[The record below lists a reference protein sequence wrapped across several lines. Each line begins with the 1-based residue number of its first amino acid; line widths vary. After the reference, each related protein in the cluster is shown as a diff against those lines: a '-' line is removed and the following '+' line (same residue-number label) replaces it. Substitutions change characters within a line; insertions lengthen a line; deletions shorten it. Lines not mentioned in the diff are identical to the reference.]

1 MKFKY
6 VAFNKEGKK
15 VKGEIEASSIQEAQT
30 KLNDLI
36 IIKIKP
42 KKFNF
47 SFYTNKKEIA
57 KILNVL
63 GLYLRAS
70 IPLKRAIQLAKNQ
83 TEDTKIKKFLDFI
96 EEEIKNGKSL
106 SQAISSQKII
116 NLAPF
121 ITNSIKVA
129 EKSSNLD
136 TILIELSKFLQEEEK
151 ISSKTTQALIYPSF
165 IILSSFIL
173 VIVMMNTIVPKIVK
187 IFENLNQKLPA
198 ITQITI
204 SISKFIQNNYIFI
217 FLMIIVAL
225 LILTLAYKKTYLKN
239 IVHKIVLKIPILNS
253 LIILKNL
260 TRLLTLTLTLVKSGI
275 NFIDSIILASNTIDN
290 LELKKIINKA
300 LKDVKEGKRL
310 SSALYKYSF
319 PDKSFIDSIAL
330 IEDTA
335 KAKEIL
341 ENLKEIYLQEY
352 NNKISIFLS
361 LLEPMMILIVGAMVG
376 FIVISM
382 LLPIFSMSI
391 N

>member
-121 ITNSIKVA
+121 ITNSIQVA

-173 VIVMMNTIVPKIVK
+173 VIVMMNTIVPKIIK
-187 IFENLNQKLPA
+187 IFENLNQKLPT
-198 ITQITI
+198 ITKITI
-204 SISKFIQNNYIFI
+204 SISTFIQNNYIFI
-217 FLMIIVAL
+217 LFTFIITL
-225 LILTLAYKKTYLKN
+225 LTLLLAYKKTYLKN
-239 IVHKIVLKIPILNS
+239 IVHKIVLKIPLVNS
-253 LIILKNL
+253 LTILKNL

-310 SSALYKYSF
+310 SNALYKYSF
-319 PDKSFIDSIAL
+319 PDKSFIDSITL
-330 IEDTA
+330 IEDTG

-341 ENLKEIYLQEY
+341 ENIKEIYLQEY

-391 N
+391 S